1 MTTRLT
7 EKTCLSGSLNFFFV
21 VSPRTGLCSQW
32 IEWHYL
38 ENSRVSQAGFAAAK
52 CFCDIDIIVAL
63 AKPLLLVDTD
73 IKARFCSLFSLYR
86 QSQYLPLWVHPCS
99 HKYVSAQGLENVD
112 RLMGLK
118 NSANIQ
124 NLATKEKEVYS
135 IVVLVEFVER
145 IKSWVLPAI
154 MSFVTK
160 DRCTIQLEP
169 DST

>member
-1 MTTRLT
+1 
-7 EKTCLSGSLNFFFV
+7 
-21 VSPRTGLCSQW
+21 
-32 IEWHYL
+32 
-38 ENSRVSQAGFAAAK
+38 
-52 CFCDIDIIVAL
+52 
-63 AKPLLLVDTD
+63 
-73 IKARFCSLFSLYR
+73 
-86 QSQYLPLWVHPCS
+86 
-99 HKYVSAQGLENVD
+99 
-112 RLMGLK
+112 MGLK